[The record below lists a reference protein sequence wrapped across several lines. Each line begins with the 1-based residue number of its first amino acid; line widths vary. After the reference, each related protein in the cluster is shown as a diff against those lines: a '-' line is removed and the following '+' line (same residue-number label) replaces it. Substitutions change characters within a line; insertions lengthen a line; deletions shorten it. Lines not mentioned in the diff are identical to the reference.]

1 MLPVGMVLGIVGYGV
16 STWGYILVR
25 GYNITLR
32 EWFSPLHPFTGTL
45 DSNGCV
51 PQGSI
56 FPRAGKGGPCSASS
70 GGLTNPIQKQQ
81 RRNLQTKPNPHGF
94 VQ

>member
-1 MLPVGMVLGIVGYGV
+1 MLPLGMVLGLVSYGV
-16 STWGYILVR
+16 STWGYVLVK

-32 EWFSPLHPFTGTL
+32 EWFSPLHPFTGAL

-56 FPRAGKGGPCSASS
+56 FPRAGKGGPCSNSTAKQSD
-70 GGLTNPIQKQQ
+70 LNPGTT
-81 RRNLQTKPNPHGF
+81 LPGPHARGVVSRF
-94 VQ
+94 